1 MYRMIGAALIALA
14 AALLIGPRLIRYL
27 KKLHFGQTI
36 YELGPSHQQKQGTPV
51 MGGLMMAAGILLG
64 SLICHP
70 GKWDGIWDFVFPL
83 LLVSFLSMAVGFA
96 DDYIKA
102 VKKRHDGLS
111 PWQKI
116 AGQVIVSLGFS
127 LYCYYSPRVGSA
139 IRIPFTGAEW
149 DLGIFYIPL
158 MTLLVIFIVNSS
170 NLQDGLD
177 GLLGTVTAIS
187 SSAWAVICMILV
199 VVSELTGRENP
210 ASGTATIG
218 VFAMS
223 MAGGCI
229 GFLRFN
235 RYPAKTF
242 MGDTGSMLLGG
253 GTVAMAMLLRM
264 PLLLLLIF
272 FTPIMSSV
280 SVILQRYYYK
290 LTHGKRIFLM
300 SPIHH
305 HFEKKGYTETQI
317 VSMYAGIT
325 LLLSLI
331 AVLGVCQSI

>member
-1 MYRMIGAALIALA
+1 MFRMMGALLLSAAIALLTGPKLIA
-14 AALLIGPRLIRYL
+14 YL

-36 YELGPSHQQKQGTPV
+36 YELGPAHQQKQGTPV
-51 MGGLMMAAGILLG
+51 MGGLMMAAGILAS
-64 SLICHP
+64 SLVFHP
-70 GKWDGIWDFVFPL
+70 AHWSGGWDFIIPL
-83 LLVSFLSMAVGFA
+83 LAVSFLSMGVGFA

-116 AGQVIVSLGFS
+116 AGQVIVALGFS
-127 LYCYYSPRVGSA
+127 VYCYFSPAVGSS
-139 IRIPFTGAEW
+139 IRVPFLNTDW

-158 MTLLVIFIVNSS
+158 MTLLTIFIVNSS

-177 GLLGTVTAIS
+177 GLLGTVSAIS
-187 SSAWAVICMILV
+187 STAWAAICVLIMTVPALAGIASKAGTEV
-199 VVSELTGRENP
+199 TG
-210 ASGTATIG
+210 I
-218 VFAMS
+218 FALS
-223 MAGGCI
+223 MAGACI
-229 GFLRFN
+229 GYLRYN
-235 RYPAKTF
+235 RYPARTC

-253 GTVAMAMLLRM
+253 GTVAMAMLLRL
-264 PLLLLLIF
+264 PLLLVLIF

-280 SVILQRYYYK
+280 SVILQRYYFK

-305 HFEKKGYTETQI
+305 HFEKKGYSETQI

-325 LLLSLI
+325 GVLSII
-331 AVLGVCQSI
+331 AVLSLF